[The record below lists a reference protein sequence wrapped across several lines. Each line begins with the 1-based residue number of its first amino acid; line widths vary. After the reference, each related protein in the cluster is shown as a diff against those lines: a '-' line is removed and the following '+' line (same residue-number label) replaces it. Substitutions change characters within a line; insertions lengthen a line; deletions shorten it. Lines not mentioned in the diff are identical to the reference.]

1 VIQHIP
7 TPLTAKNLEA
17 AGKKIVAHITAGDQ
31 AKEKAV
37 EHYKAAGLLLL
48 DVSNKHPKDFTAFL
62 TRSCAA
68 LGRSRAYELMQMA
81 GGRKTVE
88 QIRADTKKRVDRHR
102 AKNKQRPLQKPVT
115 DQPEVADAPT
125 IAPNPE
131 PTSEAS
137 AEQRKAQ
144 YAAQD
149 PAAIEAPAIAPEL
162 PIDALKATPKSKKSK
177 RALAEFKVAV
187 DLWFAM
193 MDPADKA
200 EAATYA
206 TSKVAAS

>member
-1 VIQHIP
+1 MTKH
-7 TPLTAKNLEA
+7 KNLES
-17 AGKKIVAHITAGDQ
+17 AGKEIVAHITAGDK
-31 AKEKAV
+31 AKDKAV

-62 TRSCAA
+62 TRSCAG

-102 AKNKQRPLQKPVT
+102 AKNKQRPLQETVT

-125 IAPNPE
+125 IVPNPE
-131 PTSEAS
+131 PTAEAS

-144 YAAQD
+144 HAAQD
-149 PAAIEAPAIAPEL
+149 PAAIEAPAIASEL
-162 PIDALKATPKSKKSK
+162 PTDAPKATPKPKKSK

-206 TSKVAAS
+206 TSKVVAS